1 MPAPKGHLPYPG
13 CEKGGRPRRYSEED
27 IEKLADELIDWM
39 KDESH
44 FWFKD
49 FCLERGINPN
59 LMTKLA
65 RENEKFSE
73 AYELVKD
80 MQESRV
86 FKGALMKNFNPTMAK
101 FVLMN
106 CHGWSEKNETR
117 ISANSE
123 NPITALFESITN
135 TSRDL
140 VQDNEK
146 RNGFDH

>member
-1 MPAPKGHLPYPG
+1 
-13 CEKGGRPRRYSEED
+13 
-27 IEKLADELIDWM
+27 M

-146 RNGFDH
+146 EMVSIIKKKKSEFNRINLFDLSEQDKPPQ